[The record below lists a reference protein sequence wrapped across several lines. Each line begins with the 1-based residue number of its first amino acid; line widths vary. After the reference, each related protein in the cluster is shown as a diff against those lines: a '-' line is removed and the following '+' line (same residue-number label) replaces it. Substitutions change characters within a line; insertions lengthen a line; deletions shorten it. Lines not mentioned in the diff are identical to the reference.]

1 MLLFE
6 VSFRNGRAC
15 DPYESQAEL
24 FVISS
29 ITLDPHFSLLIADDA
44 DVLQLATL
52 SAFSFSIRFLYADY
66 KMNSGRPKKIPLE
79 GLVLESIMSPRRS
92 ASFRRPKDEL
102 GSWSTLVKRHRFLL
116 VALGLL
122 VILCTV
128 YLYFAITLGAGDS
141 CSGLS
146 GDAKVTCQMEHVKD
160 FMARRKLK
168 LL

>member
-1 MLLFE
+1 
-6 VSFRNGRAC
+6 
-15 DPYESQAEL
+15 
-24 FVISS
+24 
-29 ITLDPHFSLLIADDA
+29 
-44 DVLQLATL
+44 
-52 SAFSFSIRFLYADY
+52 
-66 KMNSGRPKKIPLE
+66 MNSGRPKKIPLE